1 MLSWKKIEDLD
12 LKEMAA
18 KTKIELDFLK
28 ALAKKDFATLN
39 RFNVHGFIKI
49 LSREYELDFTDFN
62 EEFETYLSEN
72 NLNDAAT
79 KPKMIT
85 PKLDAYTQ
93 KSTSFAS
100 FVVIILILALIGFG
114 IYYFDHIKSFF
125 QDEQNNSSV
134 TVVDIIGQAQT
145 NLKALENNVVV
156 IDNQAEEN
164 NTEANLTQVQETVQD
179 LDLNNTKKEV
189 KQIST
194 IENNTKKEVKQISTI
209 ENNTSIK
216 EENLSK
222 NDSLAKI
229 NQENTQ
235 ILKPL
240 NKEAHF
246 KASGKIWVGLIDLSN
261 YKKTSLVKENDFNLS
276 LEVNRLVLTGAA
288 ALSVFDENGKEQK
301 FPAGNS
307 KRFLIKDGKITSI
320 SIAEFMKLNKGKE
333 W

>member
-1 MLSWKKIEDLD
+1 MLNWKKIEDLN
-12 LKEMAA
+12 LKEVAA
-18 KTKIELDFLK
+18 RTKIELEFLE
-28 ALAKKDFATLN
+28 ALVKKDFATLN
-39 RFNVHGFIKI
+39 RFNVRGFVKI

-62 EEFETYLSEN
+62 EEFETYLNEN
-72 NLNDAAT
+72 NLNDTTT

-85 PKLDAYTQ
+85 PKLDAYSQ
-93 KSTSFAS
+93 KSTSFIS
-100 FVVIILILALIGFG
+100 FIIIVIIIALIGFG
-114 IYYFDHIKSFF
+114 IYYFDYIKSFF
-125 QDEQNNSSV
+125 QKDQNNSSAA
-134 TVVDIIGQAQT
+134 VVDIIGKAQS

-164 NTEANLTQVQETVQD
+164 ETEANLTQIQNTE
-179 LDLNNTKKEV
+179 LNNTKEEI

-194 IENNTKKEVKQISTI
+194 TPNNT
-209 ENNTSIK
+209 NAN
-216 EENLSK
+216 EENLST
-222 NDSLAKI
+222 NDSLATT
-229 NQENTQ
+229 NQEVAEVS
-235 ILKPL
+235 KAL

-246 KASGKIWVGLIDLSN
+246 KASGKIWIGLIDLSN
-261 YKKTSLVKENDFNLS
+261 YRKTSLVKENDFNLS

-320 SIAEFMKLNKGKE
+320 SAAEFMKLNKGKE

>member
-100 FVVIILILALIGFG
+100 FVVIILILALIGLG

-194 IENNTKKEVKQISTI
+194 IENNT
-209 ENNTSIK
+209 SIK
-216 EENLSK
+216 EENLST
-222 NDSLAKI
+222 NNSLAKI

-261 YKKTSLVKENDFNLS
+261 YRKTSLVKENDFNLS

>member
-1 MLSWKKIEDLD
+1 MLNWKKIEDLN
-12 LKEMAA
+12 LKEVAA
-18 KTKIELDFLK
+18 RTKIELEFLE
-28 ALAKKDFATLN
+28 ALVKKDFATLN
-39 RFNVHGFIKI
+39 RFNVRGFVKI

-62 EEFETYLSEN
+62 EEFETYLNEN
-72 NLNDAAT
+72 NLNDTTT

-85 PKLDAYTQ
+85 PKLDAYSQ
-93 KSTSFAS
+93 KSTSFVS
-100 FVVIILILALIGFG
+100 FIIIVIIIALIGFG
-114 IYYFDHIKSFF
+114 IYYFDYIKSFF
-125 QDEQNNSSV
+125 QKDQNNSSAA
-134 TVVDIIGQAQT
+134 VVDIIGKAQS

-164 NTEANLTQVQETVQD
+164 ETEANLTQIQNTE
-179 LDLNNTKKEV
+179 LNNTKEEI

-194 IENNTKKEVKQISTI
+194 TPNNTNANEETLST
-209 ENNTSIK
+209 
-216 EENLSK
+216 
-222 NDSLAKI
+222 NDSLATT
-229 NQENTQ
+229 NQEVAEVS
-235 ILKPL
+235 KAL

-246 KASGKIWVGLIDLSN
+246 KASGKIWIGLIDLSN
-261 YKKTSLVKENDFNLS
+261 YRKTSLVKENDFNLS

-320 SIAEFMKLNKGKE
+320 SAAEFMKLNKGKE

>member
-1 MLSWKKIEDLD
+1 MLNWKKIEDLN
-12 LKEMAA
+12 LKEVAA
-18 KTKIELDFLK
+18 RTKIELEFLE
-28 ALAKKDFATLN
+28 ALVKKDFATLN
-39 RFNVHGFIKI
+39 RFNVRGFVKI

-62 EEFETYLSEN
+62 EEFETYLNEN
-72 NLNDAAT
+72 NLNDTTT

-85 PKLDAYTQ
+85 PKLDAYSQ
-93 KSTSFAS
+93 KSTSFVS
-100 FVVIILILALIGFG
+100 FIVIVIIIALIGFG
-114 IYYFDHIKSFF
+114 IYYFDYIKSFF
-125 QDEQNNSSV
+125 QKDQNNSSAA
-134 TVVDIIGQAQT
+134 VVDIIGKAQS

-164 NTEANLTQVQETVQD
+164 ETEANLTQIQNTE
-179 LDLNNTKKEV
+179 LNNTKEEI

-194 IENNTKKEVKQISTI
+194 TPNNT
-209 ENNTSIK
+209 NAN
-216 EENLSK
+216 EENLST
-222 NDSLAKI
+222 NDSLATT
-229 NQENTQ
+229 NQEVAEVS
-235 ILKPL
+235 KAL

-246 KASGKIWVGLIDLSN
+246 KASGKIWIGLIDLSN
-261 YKKTSLVKENDFNLS
+261 YRKTGLVKENDFNLS

-320 SIAEFMKLNKGKE
+320 SAAEFMKLNKGKE

>member
-1 MLSWKKIEDLD
+1 MLNWKKIEDLN
-12 LKEMAA
+12 LKEVAA
-18 KTKIELDFLK
+18 RTKIELEFLE
-28 ALAKKDFATLN
+28 ALVKKDFATLN
-39 RFNVHGFIKI
+39 RFNVRGFVKI

-62 EEFETYLSEN
+62 EEFETYLNEN
-72 NLNDAAT
+72 NLNDTTT

-85 PKLDAYTQ
+85 PKLDAYSQ
-93 KSTSFAS
+93 KSTSFVS
-100 FVVIILILALIGFG
+100 FIIIVIIIALIGFG
-114 IYYFDHIKSFF
+114 IYYFDYIKSFF
-125 QDEQNNSSV
+125 QKDQNNSSAA
-134 TVVDIIGQAQT
+134 VVDIIGKAQS

-164 NTEANLTQVQETVQD
+164 ETEANLTQIQNTE
-179 LDLNNTKKEV
+179 LNNTKEEI

-194 IENNTKKEVKQISTI
+194 TPNNT
-209 ENNTSIK
+209 NAN
-216 EENLSK
+216 EENLST
-222 NDSLAKI
+222 NDSLATA
-229 NQENTQ
+229 NQEVAEVS
-235 ILKPL
+235 KAL

-246 KASGKIWVGLIDLSN
+246 KASGKIWIGLIDLSN
-261 YKKTSLVKENDFNLS
+261 YRKTSLVKENDFNLS

-320 SIAEFMKLNKGKE
+320 SAAEFMKLNKGKE

>member
-85 PKLDAYTQ
+85 PKLDVYTQ

-125 QDEQNNSSV
+125 QDEQNNSSI

-179 LDLNNTKKEV
+179 LDL
-189 KQIST
+189 
-194 IENNTKKEVKQISTI
+194 NNTKKEVKQISTI

-261 YKKTSLVKENDFNLS
+261 YRKTSLVKENDFNLS

-288 ALSVFDENGKEQK
+288 ALSVFDESGKEQK

-320 SIAEFMKLNKGKE
+320 SVAEFMKLNKGKE

>member
-194 IENNTKKEVKQISTI
+194 IENNT
-209 ENNTSIK
+209 SIK
-216 EENLSK
+216 EENLST

-235 ILKPL
+235 TSKPL

-288 ALSVFDENGKEQK
+288 ALSVFDESGKEQK

-320 SIAEFMKLNKGKE
+320 SVAEFMKLNKGKE

>member
-1 MLSWKKIEDLD
+1 MLNWKKIEDLN
-12 LKEMAA
+12 LKEVAA
-18 KTKIELDFLK
+18 RTKIELEFLE
-28 ALAKKDFATLN
+28 ALVKKDFATLN
-39 RFNVHGFIKI
+39 RFNVRGFVKI

-62 EEFETYLSEN
+62 EEFETYLNEN
-72 NLNDAAT
+72 NLNDTTT

-85 PKLDAYTQ
+85 PKLDAYSQ
-93 KSTSFAS
+93 KSTSFVS
-100 FVVIILILALIGFG
+100 FIIIVIIIALIGFG
-114 IYYFDHIKSFF
+114 IYYFDYIKSFF
-125 QDEQNNSSV
+125 QKDQNNSSAA
-134 TVVDIIGQAQT
+134 VVDIIGKAQS

-164 NTEANLTQVQETVQD
+164 ETEANLTQIQNTE
-179 LDLNNTKKEV
+179 LNNTKEEI

-194 IENNTKKEVKQISTI
+194 TPNNT
-209 ENNTSIK
+209 NAN
-216 EENLSK
+216 EENLST
-222 NDSLAKI
+222 NDSLATI
-229 NQENTQ
+229 NQEVAEVS
-235 ILKPL
+235 KAL

-246 KASGKIWVGLIDLSN
+246 KASGKIWIGLIDLSN
-261 YKKTSLVKENDFNLS
+261 YRKTGLVKENDFNLS

-320 SIAEFMKLNKGKE
+320 SAAEFMKLNKGKE

>member
-164 NTEANLTQVQETVQD
+164 NTEANLTQVQETAQD
-179 LDLNNTKKEV
+179 LDL
-189 KQIST
+189 
-194 IENNTKKEVKQISTI
+194 NNTKKEVKQISTI

-261 YKKTSLVKENDFNLS
+261 YRKTSLVKENDFNLS

-288 ALSVFDENGKEQK
+288 ALSVFDESGKEQK

-320 SIAEFMKLNKGKE
+320 SVTEFMKLNKGKE

>member
-72 NLNDAAT
+72 NLNDATT

-194 IENNTKKEVKQISTI
+194 IENNT
-209 ENNTSIK
+209 SIK

-261 YKKTSLVKENDFNLS
+261 YRKTSLVKENDFNLS

-320 SIAEFMKLNKGKE
+320 SVAEFMKLNKGKE

>member
-1 MLSWKKIEDLD
+1 MLNWKKIEDLN
-12 LKEMAA
+12 LKEVAA
-18 KTKIELDFLK
+18 RTKIELDFLE
-28 ALAKKDFATLN
+28 ALVKKDFATLN
-39 RFNVHGFIKI
+39 RFNVRGFVKI

-62 EEFETYLSEN
+62 EEFETYLNEN
-72 NLNDAAT
+72 NLNDTTT

-85 PKLDAYTQ
+85 PKLDVYSQ
-93 KSTSFAS
+93 KSTSFVS
-100 FVVIILILALIGFG
+100 FIIIVIIIALIGFG
-114 IYYFDHIKSFF
+114 IYYFDYIKSFF
-125 QDEQNNSSV
+125 QKDQNNSSAA
-134 TVVDIIGQAQT
+134 VVDIIGKAQS

-164 NTEANLTQVQETVQD
+164 ETEANLTQIQNTE
-179 LDLNNTKKEV
+179 LNNTKEEI

-194 IENNTKKEVKQISTI
+194 TPNNT
-209 ENNTSIK
+209 NAN
-216 EENLSK
+216 EENLST
-222 NDSLAKI
+222 NDSLATT
-229 NQENTQ
+229 NQEVAEVS
-235 ILKPL
+235 KAL

-246 KASGKIWVGLIDLSN
+246 KASGKIWIGLIDLSN
-261 YKKTSLVKENDFNLS
+261 YRKTSLVKENDFNLS

-320 SIAEFMKLNKGKE
+320 SAAEFMKLNKGKE

>member
-1 MLSWKKIEDLD
+1 MLNWKKIEDLN
-12 LKEMAA
+12 LKEVAA
-18 KTKIELDFLK
+18 RTKIELEFLE
-28 ALAKKDFATLN
+28 ALVKKDFATLN
-39 RFNVHGFIKI
+39 RFNVRGFVKI

-62 EEFETYLSEN
+62 EEFETYLNEN
-72 NLNDAAT
+72 NLNDTIT

-85 PKLDAYTQ
+85 PKLDAYSQ
-93 KSTSFAS
+93 KSTSFVS
-100 FVVIILILALIGFG
+100 FIIIVIIIALIGFG
-114 IYYFDHIKSFF
+114 IYYFDYIKSFF
-125 QDEQNNSSV
+125 QKDQNNSSAA
-134 TVVDIIGQAQT
+134 VVDIIGKAQS

-164 NTEANLTQVQETVQD
+164 ETEANLTQIQNTE
-179 LDLNNTKKEV
+179 LNNTKEEI

-194 IENNTKKEVKQISTI
+194 TPNNT
-209 ENNTSIK
+209 NAN
-216 EENLSK
+216 EENLST
-222 NDSLAKI
+222 NDSLATT
-229 NQENTQ
+229 NQEVAEVS
-235 ILKPL
+235 KAL

-246 KASGKIWVGLIDLSN
+246 KASGKIWIGLIDLSN
-261 YKKTSLVKENDFNLS
+261 YRKTGLVKENDFNLS

-320 SIAEFMKLNKGKE
+320 SAAEFMKLNKGKE

>member
-1 MLSWKKIEDLD
+1 MLNWKKIEDLN
-12 LKEMAA
+12 LKEVAA
-18 KTKIELDFLK
+18 RTKIELEFLE
-28 ALAKKDFATLN
+28 ALVKKDFATLN
-39 RFNVHGFIKI
+39 GFNVRGFVKI

-62 EEFETYLSEN
+62 EEFETYLNEN
-72 NLNDAAT
+72 NLNDTTT

-85 PKLDAYTQ
+85 PKLDAYSQ
-93 KSTSFAS
+93 KSTSFVS
-100 FVVIILILALIGFG
+100 FIIIVIIIALIGFG
-114 IYYFDHIKSFF
+114 IYYFDYIKSFF
-125 QDEQNNSSV
+125 QKDQNNSSAA
-134 TVVDIIGQAQT
+134 VVDIIGKAQS

-164 NTEANLTQVQETVQD
+164 ETEANLTQIQNTE
-179 LDLNNTKKEV
+179 LNNTKEEI

-194 IENNTKKEVKQISTI
+194 TPNNT
-209 ENNTSIK
+209 NAN
-216 EENLSK
+216 EENLST
-222 NDSLAKI
+222 NDSLATT
-229 NQENTQ
+229 NQEVAEVS
-235 ILKPL
+235 KAL

-246 KASGKIWVGLIDLSN
+246 KASGKIWIGLIDLSN
-261 YKKTSLVKENDFNLS
+261 YRKTSLVKENDFNLS

-320 SIAEFMKLNKGKE
+320 SAAEFMKLNKGKE

>member
-164 NTEANLTQVQETVQD
+164 NTEANLTQVQETIQD
-179 LDLNNTKKEV
+179 LDL
-189 KQIST
+189 
-194 IENNTKKEVKQISTI
+194 NNTKKEVKQISTI

>member
-1 MLSWKKIEDLD
+1 MLNWKKIEDLN
-12 LKEMAA
+12 LKEVAA
-18 KTKIELDFLK
+18 RTKIELEFLE
-28 ALAKKDFATLN
+28 ALVKKDFATLN
-39 RFNVHGFIKI
+39 RFNVRGFVKI

-62 EEFETYLSEN
+62 EEFETYLNEN
-72 NLNDAAT
+72 NLNDTTT

-85 PKLDAYTQ
+85 PKLDAYSQ
-93 KSTSFAS
+93 KSTSFVS
-100 FVVIILILALIGFG
+100 FIIIVIIIALIGFG
-114 IYYFDHIKSFF
+114 IYYFDYIKSFF
-125 QDEQNNSSV
+125 QKDQNNSSAA
-134 TVVDIIGQAQT
+134 VVDIIGKAQS

-164 NTEANLTQVQETVQD
+164 ATEANLTQIQNTE
-179 LDLNNTKKEV
+179 LNNTKEEI

-194 IENNTKKEVKQISTI
+194 TPNNT
-209 ENNTSIK
+209 NAN
-216 EENLSK
+216 EENLST
-222 NDSLAKI
+222 NDSLATT
-229 NQENTQ
+229 NQEVAEVS
-235 ILKPL
+235 KAL

-246 KASGKIWVGLIDLSN
+246 KASGKIWIGLIDLSN
-261 YKKTSLVKENDFNLS
+261 YRKTSLVKENDFNLS

-320 SIAEFMKLNKGKE
+320 SAAEFMKLNKGKE

>member
-134 TVVDIIGQAQT
+134 TVVDIIGQAQS
-145 NLKALENNVVV
+145 NLKTLGNNVVV
-156 IDNQAEEN
+156 IDNQTEEN
-164 NTEANLTQVQETVQD
+164 STEANLTQVQETVQD

-194 IENNTKKEVKQISTI
+194 IENNT
-209 ENNTSIK
+209 SIK
-216 EENLSK
+216 EENLST

-229 NQENTQ
+229 DQEDTQ
-235 ILKPL
+235 VLKPL

-261 YKKTSLVKENDFNLS
+261 YRKTSLVKENDFNLS

>member
-194 IENNTKKEVKQISTI
+194 IENNT
-209 ENNTSIK
+209 SIK
-216 EENLSK
+216 EENLST
-222 NDSLAKI
+222 NDSLVKI

-261 YKKTSLVKENDFNLS
+261 YRKTSLVKENDFNLS

-288 ALSVFDENGKEQK
+288 ALSVFDESGKEQK

-320 SIAEFMKLNKGKE
+320 SVAEFMKLNKGKE

>member
-1 MLSWKKIEDLD
+1 MLNWKKIEDLN
-12 LKEMAA
+12 LKEVAA
-18 KTKIELDFLK
+18 RTKIELEFLE
-28 ALAKKDFATLN
+28 ALVKKDFATLN
-39 RFNVHGFIKI
+39 RFNVRGFVKI

-62 EEFETYLSEN
+62 EEFETYLNEN
-72 NLNDAAT
+72 NLNDTTT

-85 PKLDAYTQ
+85 PKLDAYSQ
-93 KSTSFAS
+93 KSTSFVS
-100 FVVIILILALIGFG
+100 FIIIVIIIALIGFG
-114 IYYFDHIKSFF
+114 IYYFDYIKSFF
-125 QDEQNNSSV
+125 QKDQNNSSAA
-134 TVVDIIGQAQT
+134 VVDIIGKAQS

-164 NTEANLTQVQETVQD
+164 ETEANLTQIQNTE
-179 LDLNNTKKEV
+179 LNNTKEEI

-194 IENNTKKEVKQISTI
+194 TPNNT
-209 ENNTSIK
+209 NAN
-216 EENLSK
+216 EENLST
-222 NDSLAKI
+222 NNSLATT
-229 NQENTQ
+229 NQEVAEVS
-235 ILKPL
+235 KAL

-246 KASGKIWVGLIDLSN
+246 KASGKIWIGLIDLSN
-261 YKKTSLVKENDFNLS
+261 YRKTSLVKENDFNLS

-320 SIAEFMKLNKGKE
+320 SAAEFMKLNKGKE

>member
-1 MLSWKKIEDLD
+1 MLNWKKIEDLN
-12 LKEMAA
+12 LKEVAA
-18 KTKIELDFLK
+18 RTRIELEFLE
-28 ALAKKDFATLN
+28 ALVKKDFATLN
-39 RFNVHGFIKI
+39 RFNVRGFVKI

-62 EEFETYLSEN
+62 EEFETYLNEN
-72 NLNDAAT
+72 NLNDTTT

-85 PKLDAYTQ
+85 PKLDAYSQ
-93 KSTSFAS
+93 KSTSFVS
-100 FVVIILILALIGFG
+100 FIIIVIIIALIGFG
-114 IYYFDHIKSFF
+114 IYYFDYIKSFF
-125 QDEQNNSSV
+125 QKDQNNSSAA
-134 TVVDIIGQAQT
+134 VVDIIGKAQS

-164 NTEANLTQVQETVQD
+164 ETEANLTQIQNTE
-179 LDLNNTKKEV
+179 LNNTKEEI

-194 IENNTKKEVKQISTI
+194 TPNNT
-209 ENNTSIK
+209 NAN
-216 EENLSK
+216 EENLST
-222 NDSLAKI
+222 NDSLATT
-229 NQENTQ
+229 NQEVAEVS
-235 ILKPL
+235 KAL

-246 KASGKIWVGLIDLSN
+246 KASGKIWIGLIDLSN
-261 YKKTSLVKENDFNLS
+261 YRKTSLVKENDFNLS

-320 SIAEFMKLNKGKE
+320 SAAEFMKLNKGKE

>member
-164 NTEANLTQVQETVQD
+164 NTEANLTQVQETVQV
-179 LDLNNTKKEV
+179 LDL
-189 KQIST
+189 
-194 IENNTKKEVKQISTI
+194 NNTKKEVKQISTI

-261 YKKTSLVKENDFNLS
+261 YRKTSLVKENDFNLS

-288 ALSVFDENGKEQK
+288 ALSVFDESGKEQK

-320 SIAEFMKLNKGKE
+320 SVAEFMKLNKGKE

>member
-1 MLSWKKIEDLD
+1 MLNWKKIEDLN
-12 LKEMAA
+12 LKEVAA
-18 KTKIELDFLK
+18 RTKIELEFLE
-28 ALAKKDFATLN
+28 ALVKKDFATLN
-39 RFNVHGFIKI
+39 RFNVRGFVKI

-62 EEFETYLSEN
+62 EEFETYLNEN
-72 NLNDAAT
+72 NLNDTTT

-85 PKLDAYTQ
+85 PKLDAYSQ
-93 KSTSFAS
+93 KSTSFVS
-100 FVVIILILALIGFG
+100 FIIIVIIIALIGFG
-114 IYYFDHIKSFF
+114 IYYFDYIKSFF
-125 QDEQNNSSV
+125 QKDQNNSSAA
-134 TVVDIIGQAQT
+134 VVDIIGKVQS

-164 NTEANLTQVQETVQD
+164 ETEANLTQIQNTE
-179 LDLNNTKKEV
+179 LNNTKEEI

-194 IENNTKKEVKQISTI
+194 TPNNT
-209 ENNTSIK
+209 NAN
-216 EENLSK
+216 EENLST
-222 NDSLAKI
+222 NDSLATT
-229 NQENTQ
+229 NQEVAEVS
-235 ILKPL
+235 KAL

-246 KASGKIWVGLIDLSN
+246 KASGKIWIGLIDLSN
-261 YKKTSLVKENDFNLS
+261 YRKTSLVKENDFNLS

-320 SIAEFMKLNKGKE
+320 SAAEFMKLNKGKE

>member
-1 MLSWKKIEDLD
+1 MLNWKKIEDLN
-12 LKEMAA
+12 LKEVAA
-18 KTKIELDFLK
+18 RTKIELEFLE
-28 ALAKKDFATLN
+28 ALVKKDFATLN
-39 RFNVHGFIKI
+39 RFNVRGFVKI

-62 EEFETYLSEN
+62 EEFETYLNEN
-72 NLNDAAT
+72 NLNDTTT

-85 PKLDAYTQ
+85 PKLGAYSQ
-93 KSTSFAS
+93 KSTSFVS
-100 FVVIILILALIGFG
+100 FIIIVIIIALIGFG
-114 IYYFDHIKSFF
+114 IYYFDYIKSFF
-125 QDEQNNSSV
+125 QKDQNNSSAA
-134 TVVDIIGQAQT
+134 VVDIIGKAQS

-164 NTEANLTQVQETVQD
+164 ETEANLTQIQNTE
-179 LDLNNTKKEV
+179 LNNTKEEI

-194 IENNTKKEVKQISTI
+194 TPNNT
-209 ENNTSIK
+209 NAN
-216 EENLSK
+216 EENLST
-222 NDSLAKI
+222 NDSLATT
-229 NQENTQ
+229 NQEVAEVS
-235 ILKPL
+235 KAL

-246 KASGKIWVGLIDLSN
+246 KASGKIWIGLIDLSN
-261 YKKTSLVKENDFNLS
+261 YRKTSLVKENDFNLS

-320 SIAEFMKLNKGKE
+320 SAAEFMKLNKGKE

>member
-1 MLSWKKIEDLD
+1 MLNWKKIEDLN
-12 LKEMAA
+12 LKEVAA
-18 KTKIELDFLK
+18 RTKIELEFLE
-28 ALAKKDFATLN
+28 ALVKKDFATLN
-39 RFNVHGFIKI
+39 RFNVRGFLKI

-62 EEFETYLSEN
+62 EEFETYLNEN
-72 NLNDAAT
+72 NLNDTTT

-85 PKLDAYTQ
+85 PKLDAYSQ
-93 KSTSFAS
+93 KSTSFVS
-100 FVVIILILALIGFG
+100 FIIIVIIIALIGFG
-114 IYYFDHIKSFF
+114 IYYFDYIKSFF
-125 QDEQNNSSV
+125 QKDQNNSSAA
-134 TVVDIIGQAQT
+134 VVDIIGKAQS

-164 NTEANLTQVQETVQD
+164 ETEANLTQIQNTE
-179 LDLNNTKKEV
+179 LNNTKEEI

-194 IENNTKKEVKQISTI
+194 TPNNT
-209 ENNTSIK
+209 NAN
-216 EENLSK
+216 EENLST
-222 NDSLAKI
+222 NDSLATT
-229 NQENTQ
+229 NQEVAEVS
-235 ILKPL
+235 KAL

-246 KASGKIWVGLIDLSN
+246 KASGKIWIGLIDLSN
-261 YKKTSLVKENDFNLS
+261 YRKTSLVKENDFNLS

-320 SIAEFMKLNKGKE
+320 SAAEFMKLNKGKE

>member
-194 IENNTKKEVKQISTI
+194 IENNT
-209 ENNTSIK
+209 SIK

-261 YKKTSLVKENDFNLS
+261 YRKTSLVKENDFNLS

>member
-1 MLSWKKIEDLD
+1 MLNWKKIEDLN
-12 LKEMAA
+12 LKEVAA
-18 KTKIELDFLK
+18 RTKIELEFLE
-28 ALAKKDFATLN
+28 ALVKKDFATLN
-39 RFNVHGFIKI
+39 RFNVRGFVKI

-62 EEFETYLSEN
+62 EEFETYLNEN
-72 NLNDAAT
+72 NLNDTTT

-85 PKLDAYTQ
+85 PKLDAYSQ
-93 KSTSFAS
+93 KSTSFVS
-100 FVVIILILALIGFG
+100 FIIIVIIIALIGFG
-114 IYYFDHIKSFF
+114 IYYFDYIKSFF
-125 QDEQNNSSV
+125 QKDQNNSSAA
-134 TVVDIIGQAQT
+134 VVDIIGKAQS

-164 NTEANLTQVQETVQD
+164 ETEANLTQIQNTE
-179 LDLNNTKKEV
+179 LNNTKEEI

-194 IENNTKKEVKQISTI
+194 TLNNT
-209 ENNTSIK
+209 NAN
-216 EENLSK
+216 EENLST
-222 NDSLAKI
+222 NDSLATT
-229 NQENTQ
+229 NQEVAEVS
-235 ILKPL
+235 KAL

-246 KASGKIWVGLIDLSN
+246 KASGKIWIGLIDLSN
-261 YKKTSLVKENDFNLS
+261 YRKTGLVKENDFNLS

-320 SIAEFMKLNKGKE
+320 SAAEFMKLNKGKE

>member
-1 MLSWKKIEDLD
+1 MLNWKKIEDLN
-12 LKEMAA
+12 LKEVAA
-18 KTKIELDFLK
+18 RTKIELEFLE
-28 ALAKKDFATLN
+28 ALVKKDFATLN
-39 RFNVHGFIKI
+39 RFNVRGFVKI

-62 EEFETYLSEN
+62 EEFETYLNEN
-72 NLNDAAT
+72 NLNDTTT

-85 PKLDAYTQ
+85 PKLDAYSQ
-93 KSTSFAS
+93 KSTSFVS
-100 FVVIILILALIGFG
+100 FIIIVIIIALIGFG
-114 IYYFDHIKSFF
+114 IYYFDYIKSFF
-125 QDEQNNSSV
+125 QKDQNNSSAA
-134 TVVDIIGQAQT
+134 VVDIIGKAQS

-164 NTEANLTQVQETVQD
+164 ETEANLTQIQNTE
-179 LDLNNTKKEV
+179 LNNTKEEI

-194 IENNTKKEVKQISTI
+194 TPNST
-209 ENNTSIK
+209 NAN
-216 EENLSK
+216 EENLST
-222 NDSLAKI
+222 NDSLATT
-229 NQENTQ
+229 NQEVAEVS
-235 ILKPL
+235 KAL

-246 KASGKIWVGLIDLSN
+246 KASGKIWIGLIDLSN
-261 YKKTSLVKENDFNLS
+261 YRKTSLVKENDFNLS

-320 SIAEFMKLNKGKE
+320 SAAEFMKLNKGKE